1 MNIVGILNVT
11 PDSYYDGGKWNA
23 VDAAVQR
30 AQEMLQEGAD
40 WIEIGGESTGPRS
53 KDVLLEEERK
63 RTIPVITAIH
73 KQFPEANISVD
84 TYKSAIARE
93 AITAGAKMVNDVTA
107 GRGDQKMMNVIAEAC
122 RGTARCA
129 PTPCPDLTYVLMYSK
144 DSTPR
149 TTIAET
155 KYEDV
160 VGTIK
165 EFLRKRCDAAIV
177 AGIPHGRIILDPGL
191 GHFVSSIAK
200 YSYEI
205 LARLAEFHDLGCP
218 LFVSPSRKS
227 FLAGLENLPT
237 EQRLPATIAA
247 SVIAALNGATYIRT
261 HDIAD
266 IRRSCDALSHISR
279 HNT

>member
-93 AITAGAKMVNDVTA
+93 AITAGAKMGNDGTA
-107 GRGDQKMMNVIAEAC
+107 GG
-122 RGTARCA
+122 G
-129 PTPCPDLTYVLMYSK
+129 
-144 DSTPR
+144 
-149 TTIAET
+149 
-155 KYEDV
+155 
-160 VGTIK
+160 
-165 EFLRKRCDAAIV
+165 
-177 AGIPHGRIILDPGL
+177 
-191 GHFVSSIAK
+191 GHK
-200 YSYEI
+200 KKKNY
-205 LARLAEFHDLGCP
+205 L
-218 LFVSPSRKS
+218 
-227 FLAGLENLPT
+227 
-237 EQRLPATIAA
+237 
-247 SVIAALNGATYIRT
+247 
-261 HDIAD
+261 
-266 IRRSCDALSHISR
+266 
-279 HNT
+279 